1 MAYGDPARR
10 QMKVTGVIQAG
21 GRSTRMGG
29 RPKAL
34 IELGGSRIIER
45 VLAALTAVVDDVLLV
60 TNTPE
65 LYAFLKLPMVA
76 DVYPDR
82 GSLGGIYSGLKAA
95 SGETAFTVACDM
107 PFLHADVVRLVVARA
122 GQGDVVIPRVGHQLE
137 TMHAA
142 YAKAC
147 LPHIDE
153 RLLAGQLKIV
163 EFFERVSVVEIAE
176 ADVARFRDPRVAFM
190 NVNTPDELERAR
202 GLATR
207 LG

>member
-1 MAYGDPARR
+1 
-10 QMKVTGVIQAG
+10 MKATGVIQAG

-82 GSLGGIYSGLKAA
+82 GSLGGIYSGLNAA
-95 SGETAFTVACDM
+95 SRETAVTVACDM
-107 PFLHADVVRLVVARA
+107 PFLQPDVVRLAGAPA
-122 GQGDVVIPRVGHQLE
+122 GQRGVVIPPLGHQLE

-142 YAKAC
+142 YAQAC
-147 LPHIDE
+147 PPH
-153 RLLAGQLKIV
+153 
-163 EFFERVSVVEIAE
+163 
-176 ADVARFRDPRVAFM
+176 
-190 NVNTPDELERAR
+190 
-202 GLATR
+202 
-207 LG
+207 

>member
-1 MAYGDPARR
+1 
-10 QMKVTGVIQAG
+10 MKVTGVIQAG

-29 RPKAL
+29 QPKAL
-34 IELGGSRIIER
+34 IELGGCRIIER
-45 VLAALTAVVDDVLLV
+45 ILAALTAVIDDVLLV

-95 SGETAFTVACDM
+95 SGETAFTVACDV
-107 PFLHADVVRLVVARA
+107 PFLHPDIVRLVVARA
-122 GQGDVVIPRVGHQLE
+122 SQGDVVIPRVGRQLE

-153 RLLAGQLKIV
+153 RLLAGQLRIV

-202 GLATR
+202 ELATR

>member
-1 MAYGDPARR
+1 MRI
-10 QMKVTGVIQAG
+10 TSVIQAG

-34 IELGGSRIIER
+34 IELGGRRIIER

-60 TNTPE
+60 TNTPD
-65 LYAFLKLPMVA
+65 LYAFLGLPMVA
-76 DVYPDR
+76 DVYPDC

-95 SGETAFTVACDM
+95 SGGAAFTVACDM
-107 PFLHADVVRLVVARA
+107 PFLHPDIVRLVVERA

-137 TMHAA
+137 PLHAV

-147 LPHIDE
+147 LPHIEE

-163 EFFERVSVVEIAE
+163 EFLERVRVVEVAE
-176 ADVARFRDPRVAFM
+176 ADVVRFRDPRLAFM
-190 NVNTPDELERAR
+190 NVNTPEELAQAEA
-202 GLATR
+202 LAVR
-207 LG
+207 IG

>member
-1 MAYGDPARR
+1 VPYGNPPRR
-10 QMKVTGVIQAG
+10 QIKVTGVIQAG

-34 IELGGSRIIER
+34 IELGGCRIIER

-65 LYAFLKLPMVA
+65 LYAFLELPMVA

-82 GSLGGIYSGLKAA
+82 GSLGGIYSGLRAA
-95 SGETAFTVACDM
+95 SGEAAFTVACDM
-107 PFLHADVVRLVVARA
+107 PFLHPDVVRMVVARA
-122 GQGDVVIPRVGHQLE
+122 DHGDVVIPRVGRQLE

-147 LPHIDE
+147 LPYIEE

-163 EFFERVSVVEIAE
+163 EFFERVCVVEIDE

-190 NVNTPDELERAR
+190 NVNTPDELERAQE
-202 GLATR
+202 LATR

>member
-1 MAYGDPARR
+1 
-10 QMKVTGVIQAG
+10 MKVTGVIQAG

-34 IELGGSRIIER
+34 IELGGRRIIER

-95 SGETAFTVACDM
+95 SGEAAFTVACDM
-107 PFLHADVVRLVVARA
+107 PFLNPDVVRLVVARA
-122 GQGDVVIPRVGHQLE
+122 SQGDVVIPRVGHQLE

-147 LPHIDE
+147 LPHIEE

-163 EFFERVSVVEIAE
+163 EFFERVRVVEIAE